1 MVMTNV
7 LAIFSDKEHWKHPD
21 AFNPENFL
29 DENGNFFKPECFIPF
44 LLGESAVCEINKQ
57 IEACISKSY

>member
-57 IEACISKSY
+57 I